1 MIWRFKS
8 IRFCAWHLSL
18 VSIIACAAITPAYAQ
33 NKTWT
38 IDTAKSSV
46 QFLARRGQH
55 FPGKGKFT
63 GITGTLKY
71 DGKNLAGAS
80 VNATVSVASI
90 KTDVNKRDL
99 DLKSRLYFDVQRF
112 PIATFRSKSI
122 SKKDDKYLLI
132 GDFTLHGVTK
142 TIGIKMGKPKIE
154 VQKDGTKVLTAGG
167 AAEIDQ
173 PEFGLSLRKLHP
185 DNVLVAEDIVLVA
198 VAIRAVQQISPFPP
212 KGK

>member
-1 MIWRFKS
+1 MIWRFES
-8 IRFCAWHLSL
+8 IRNV
-18 VSIIACAAITPAYAQ
+18 VSRLCLASVVAYAAITPAYSHNQ
-33 NKTWT
+33 TWT

-63 GITGTLKY
+63 GVTGTLKY
-71 DGKNLAGAS
+71 DGKNLAKAS

-90 KTDVNKRDL
+90 KTDVSKRDS
-99 DLKSRLYFDVQRF
+99 DLRSRLYFDCQRF

-122 SKKDDKYLLI
+122 SKKDDKYLLV

-142 TIGIKMGKPKIE
+142 TIGIKMGTPKIE

-167 AAEIDQ
+167 AAEIVQ